1 MEARAWNE
9 HRSPDFFQ
17 ENDSSQGNQENSN
30 LIRLGCFMLGI
41 FDCEGYLRG
50 MRSTTSLY
58 ILLFALAAAIVSF
71 VADDGFTKL
80 SVLNRNLDQQ
90 RRTNEKL
97 EAKVTAL
104 REHVKGLQVNPR
116 TIEKAAR
123 SELGMARPN
132 EVIVVFEKQD
142 FSGNGG

>member
-1 MEARAWNE
+1 M
-9 HRSPDFFQ
+9 HQSPDF
-17 ENDSSQGNQENSN
+17 SQDNGSPQDNQEYSN
-30 LIRLGCFMLGI
+30 LIRLECFMLGI
-41 FDCEGYLRG
+41 FDSEGYLRD

-97 EAKVTAL
+97 ETKVTAL
-104 REHVKGLQVNPR
+104 REQVKGLQVNPR

>member
-1 MEARAWNE
+1 MKARARNV
-9 HRSPDFFQ
+9 HQSPDF
-17 ENDSSQGNQENSN
+17 SQDNGSPQDNQEYSN
-30 LIRLGCFMLGI
+30 LIRLECFMLGI
-41 FDCEGYLRG
+41 FDSEGYLRD

-97 EAKVTAL
+97 ETKVTAL
-104 REHVKGLQVNPR
+104 REQVKGLQVNPR

>member
-1 MEARAWNE
+1 
-9 HRSPDFFQ
+9 
-17 ENDSSQGNQENSN
+17 
-30 LIRLGCFMLGI
+30 MLGI

-97 EAKVTAL
+97 ETKVTAL

>member
-9 HRSPDFFQ
+9 HRSPDFSQ

-30 LIRLGCFMLGI
+30 LIRLECFMLGI

-97 EAKVTAL
+97 ETKVKAL

>member
-1 MEARAWNE
+1 M
-9 HRSPDFFQ
+9 
-17 ENDSSQGNQENSN
+17 
-30 LIRLGCFMLGI
+30 RLECFMLGI
-41 FDCEGYLRG
+41 FDYEGYLRA

-97 EAKVTAL
+97 ETKVTAL